1 LAENPKKSRQ
11 QKILSPMANLY
22 FEIEEKY
29 KLKTDNET
37 VKVEVKIGDAGGGA
51 GAYLIFLGRT
61 LKGANKTATMG
72 NPSAIA
78 GKWMIVSATI
88 PDVLEE
94 TNWVSVTVFVHE
106 GDSKKKY
113 GPYPRLLPNHLD
125 IANFFIKI
133 ENQ

>member
-1 LAENPKKSRQ
+1 MSNV
-11 QKILSPMANLY
+11 Y

-29 KLKTDNET
+29 KLKTTNET
-37 VKVEVKIGDAGGGA
+37 VKVSVRIGDAGDGA
-51 GAYLIFLGRT
+51 GGYLIFLDLA

-72 NPSAIA
+72 KASAIA
-78 GKWMIVSATI
+78 GKWTIVSATI

-113 GPYPRLLPNHLD
+113 GPYPRQLPNHKD
-125 IANFFIKI
+125 IANFLIKI